1 MSKRIVAALSAAFL
15 FAAGCAHEISSDERL
30 DRETRRSDSMKSA
43 TADDLVKMRCDD
55 ITSELSK
62 ARDDSAPEE
71 KRMGI
76 YSELFDK
83 VKERTTR
90 FDDALTRN
98 PDLAY
103 QEGSQTII
111 SARDGCIQSAADV
124 RLDFEGL
131 VREIIALP
139 VVDEYRDGKPV
150 KAARLS
156 FDILR
161 SAIEKL
167 DLDDK
172 EQLMTRLA
180 NAEKTVEVKATSR
193 KRDK

>member
-1 MSKRIVAALSAAFL
+1 MSKRIVGLLSAAF
-15 FAAGCAHEISSDERL
+15 FFSGCAHEISSDERL
-30 DRETRRSDSMKSA
+30 DRETRRSDALKSA
-43 TADDLVKMRCDD
+43 TAEDLVKLRCDD

-71 KRMGI
+71 KRLAI
-76 YSELFDK
+76 YTDLFDK
-83 VKERTTR
+83 VKDRTAR
-90 FDDALTRN
+90 FEEALTRN

-103 QEGSQTII
+103 QEGSQQII
-111 SARDGCIQSAADV
+111 SARDGCIQSSADV

-131 VREIIALP
+131 IREIINLP

-156 FDILR
+156 FDVLR
-161 SAIEKL
+161 AAIEKL

>member
-1 MSKRIVAALSAAFL
+1 MSKRILTVVATALL
-15 FAAGCAHEISSDERL
+15 FTGCVKEISSDDRL
-30 DRETRRSDSMKSA
+30 DRETKRSEALTSS
-43 TADDLVKMRCDD
+43 TAGDLVKMKCDD

-71 KRMGI
+71 KRITI
-76 YSELFDK
+76 YTDLFDQ
-83 VKERTTR
+83 VKDRTAK
-90 FDDALTRN
+90 FEDALSRN

-103 QEGSQTII
+103 QEGSQEII
-111 SARDGCIQSAADV
+111 AARDGCIQSQADV

-131 VREIIALP
+131 VREIVNLP

-156 FDILR
+156 FETLR

-167 DLDDK
+167 ALDDK
-172 EQLMTRLA
+172 DSLLTRLA
-180 NAEKTVEVKATSR
+180 NAEKTVEVKDTKR

>member
-1 MSKRIVAALSAAFL
+1 MSKRILVVTVPVLL
-15 FAAGCAHEISSDERL
+15 LWGCATEISSDERL
-30 DRETRRSDSMKSA
+30 DRETKRMDAMKSN
-43 TADDLVKMRCDD
+43 TAGELVKMRCDD

-71 KRMGI
+71 KRITI
-76 YSELFDK
+76 YLDLFDR
-83 VKERTTR
+83 VKERTQK
-90 FDDALTRN
+90 FEEALTRN

-103 QEGSQTII
+103 QEGSQEII
-111 SARDGCIQSAADV
+111 AARDGCIQSQADV

-131 VREIIALP
+131 VREIINLP

-156 FDILR
+156 FDTLR
-161 SAIEKL
+161 GAIEKL

-172 EQLMTRLA
+172 DQLMTRLA
-180 NAEKTVEVKATSR
+180 NAEKTVEVKDTKR

>member
-76 YSELFDK
+76 RSSS
-83 VKERTTR
+83 TR
-90 FDDALTRN
+90 
-98 PDLAY
+98 
-103 QEGSQTII
+103 
-111 SARDGCIQSAADV
+111 
-124 RLDFEGL
+124 
-131 VREIIALP
+131 
-139 VVDEYRDGKPV
+139 
-150 KAARLS
+150 
-156 FDILR
+156 
-161 SAIEKL
+161 
-167 DLDDK
+167 
-172 EQLMTRLA
+172 
-180 NAEKTVEVKATSR
+180 
-193 KRDK
+193 